1 MTELLKFPS
10 IENTYDQKNID
21 FWLRNFPELKDEK
34 YLITSKI
41 DGSNF
46 SIIITKDEIKYAS
59 RNRVLEEND
68 SFYNYKAV
76 VERYKRDINLFQ
88 KHLIKFGLDKIQITC
103 ELFGK
108 SIFNRVEYFPETRL
122 RILSVAVNDKWLS
135 PSALM
140 TLVTAVGLT
149 GLNNLNQVDDTFS
162 EALVLVPKL
171 ARVNNL
177 KEALEYSCLHK
188 SRINSGIDGENL
200 EEGIVIQPYNK
211 NYIFTN
217 NDSGEKMFVLKSK
230 NPAFAEKMS
239 VKNVD
244 KIKETILSTLTL
256 SIDEYINENRVI
268 GLFSKYGK
276 MESFSDIP
284 KYLKLLQEDIYQ
296 DYIKENQILD
306 KEFISSIKP
315 LSNKMVKLL
324 KGVN

>member
-68 SFYNYKAV
+68 SFYNYKSVA
-76 VERYKRDINLFQ
+76 ERYKRDINLFQ

-108 SIFNRVEYFPETRL
+108 SIFNRVEYFPEARL
-122 RILSVAVNDKWLS
+122 RILSVAINDNWLS

-162 EALVLVPKL
+162 EALVLAPKL
-171 ARVNNL
+171 ARVNSL

-188 SRINSGIDGENL
+188 SRINNNINGDNL

-217 NDSGEKMFVLKSK
+217 NDGGEKIFILKSK

-239 VKNVD
+239 AKNVD
-244 KIKETILSTLTL
+244 KIKEVNLSAITL
-256 SIDEYINENRVI
+256 SIDEYINESRVFS
-268 GLFSKYGK
+268 LFSKFGK
-276 MESFSDIP
+276 MESLSDIP
-284 KYLKLLQEDIYQ
+284 KYIKLIQEDVYQ
-296 DYIKENQILD
+296 DYIKENEISE

-315 LSNKMVKLL
+315 LMGKIVKLL
-324 KGVN
+324 KGV

>member
-46 SIIITKDEIKYAS
+46 SIIITRDEIKYAS
-59 RNRVLEEND
+59 RNRILEESD
-68 SFYNYKAV
+68 SFYNYKVV

-122 RILSVAVNDKWLS
+122 RILSVAVNNNWLS

-162 EALVLVPKL
+162 EALVLAPKL
-171 ARVNNL
+171 ARVNGL

-188 SRINSGIDGENL
+188 SRINNSVDGENL

-217 NDSGEKMFVLKSK
+217 NDSGGKMFILKSK
-230 NPAFAEKMS
+230 NPSFAEKMS

-244 KIKETILSTLTL
+244 KIKEVNLSAITL

-268 GLFSKYGK
+268 GLFSKFGK

-284 KYLKLLQEDIYQ
+284 KYIKLLQEDVYQ
-296 DYIKENQILD
+296 DYIKENEISE

-315 LSNKMVKLL
+315 LINKIVKLL
-324 KGVN
+324 KGV

>member
-68 SFYNYKAV
+68 SFYNYKSV

-88 KHLIKFGLDKIQITC
+88 KHLIKFGLDKTQITC

-122 RILSVAVNDKWLS
+122 RILSVAVNDNWLS

-149 GLNNLNQVDDTFS
+149 GLNSLNQFDDTFS
-162 EALVLVPKL
+162 EALVLAPKL
-171 ARVNNL
+171 ARVNGL

-188 SRINSGIDGENL
+188 SRINSSVDGENF

-217 NDSGEKMFVLKSK
+217 NDGGEKIFILKSK

-239 VKNVD
+239 AKNVD
-244 KIKETILSTLTL
+244 KIKEVNLSVITL

-268 GLFSKYGK
+268 SLFSKFGK

-284 KYLKLLQEDIYQ
+284 KYIKLIQEDIYQ
-296 DYIKENQILD
+296 DYIKENEISE

-315 LSNKMVKLL
+315 LTNKIVKLL
-324 KGVN
+324 KGV